1 MDVDPF
7 IYEANNRPIDDFC
20 GLSAAE
26 MHQLV
31 HNPISEDSVVRF
43 KKPITDDVLDRIPL
57 ARLLRRER
65 ESNPRR
71 FCILPLS

>member
-31 HNPISEDSVVRF
+31 HNP
-43 KKPITDDVLDRIPL
+43 T
-57 ARLLRRER
+57 ER
-65 ESNPRR
+65 EGIEPNSPICLISVIYENSFR
-71 FCILPLS
+71 